1 MAKRD
6 KSAPRKQA
14 QGSRQKNLTEAQ
26 PALLKG
32 WKEIAAFLGQPVA
45 VAQRWAGEGMPVRRE
60 GRYVET
66 TPEELS
72 RWLGRESE
80 TTEPV
85 RIATDDADLSGDL
98 KRGLAE
104 LKAQATET
112 VT

>member
-1 MAKRD
+1 M
-6 KSAPRKQA
+6 PTKQTRN
-14 QGSRQKNLTEAQ
+14 SRPVKNPTDPH

-32 WKEIAAFLGQPVA
+32 WRNIAEFLGQPVA

-66 TPEELS
+66 TSEELS
-72 RWLGRESE
+72 RWLGRESG

-104 LKAQATET
+104 LTRHKRQRR
-112 VT
+112 